1 MLQHLRDI
9 QSHPA
14 PPSISKGDA
23 ERMPIYFHRQ
33 RKMVKTNDDNGIYGA
48 TKKAN
53 CHAEQVKR
61 QERIEQGTLNSFLN
75 DGENGTT
82 HRARRTSHLLDIRK
96 KANQAV
102 DEAAIANGLLT
113 RSQKQKQSLNITF
126 MAGRA
131 AKFARKRVEKR
142 NMNMSPIFS
151 VRRNKILRRR
161 REEMNAL
168 KHHQNKK
175 INDGV
180 GIEHTM
186 VTSAGLHDLEIKE
199 KAYKKKMKISKAK
212 HKLKSFTRAL
222 VASGSNLK
230 YYFKNK
236 KKNDDIHDIDT
247 HSNTIKT
254 DGGDSNGTHFSD
266 ITVSN
271 FLQKLKNSGGTKN
284 KEEDGERK
292 NTENTTEGNI
302 DKDDVII
309 INEKEFHQLAK
320 QRQQDFF
327 KLCSK
332 YSILPEPIIITLEE
346 DNEASSPSYTT
357 APRKRRVLKIPYR
370 SLSNDIIIAL
380 GQSLQKNDLD
390 EIDVSGNCMTE
401 KGLEALIS
409 VQIGK

>member
-131 AKFARKRVEKR
+131 AKFARTHARSGDGSRSGGHRGRGHRGPARAAGIHE
-142 NMNMSPIFS
+142 
-151 VRRNKILRRR
+151 RRNGRRR
-161 REEMNAL
+161 GR
-168 KHHQNKK
+168 
-175 INDGV
+175 
-180 GIEHTM
+180 
-186 VTSAGLHDLEIKE
+186 
-199 KAYKKKMKISKAK
+199 
-212 HKLKSFTRAL
+212 
-222 VASGSNLK
+222 
-230 YYFKNK
+230 
-236 KKNDDIHDIDT
+236 
-247 HSNTIKT
+247 
-254 DGGDSNGTHFSD
+254 
-266 ITVSN
+266 
-271 FLQKLKNSGGTKN
+271 
-284 KEEDGERK
+284 
-292 NTENTTEGNI
+292 
-302 DKDDVII
+302 
-309 INEKEFHQLAK
+309 QLYA
-320 QRQQDFF
+320 
-327 KLCSK
+327 
-332 YSILPEPIIITLEE
+332 
-346 DNEASSPSYTT
+346 
-357 APRKRRVLKIPYR
+357 
-370 SLSNDIIIAL
+370 
-380 GQSLQKNDLD
+380 
-390 EIDVSGNCMTE
+390 
-401 KGLEALIS
+401 
-409 VQIGK
+409 